1 MKLTRKLPEPL
12 RRSAG
17 IPARG
22 SWQHACRQFRA
33 FNPALIWIALGSL
46 LLSTKLP
53 ALDWPTYQ
61 HDYQRSGLTLESLEL
76 PLTPSWTYQAKAP
89 APAWTD
95 PPKADYY
102 AAPGTPLKTRL
113 AFDRAH
119 HVAVVSGRLY
129 FGSSV
134 EHTINCLNADTGTT
148 NWSFF
153 TDGPVRMTPTVQDG
167 KVYAGSDD
175 GTVYCLN
182 ATNASL
188 VWKCTPSGA
197 TNYLI
202 ANNGNFVSPYA
213 IRSSVA
219 VDQGVAYFTSGFFP
233 HEGVYLCAVDAA
245 TGARTIASHWQ
256 RRFDGSAALQG
267 YILLTATR
275 IFMPGSRSTPYY
287 FDRATGAML
296 GQYSG
301 AMGTYALLAGSSF
314 FYGPAAR
321 GGGQIT
327 EGGLIGDTVAAY
339 NNGNA
344 LVVTATRS
352 YLLGDTTLSALD
364 RTTRAT
370 VWTRS
375 ASYPYA
381 LILAGTTL
389 LAGGENEVAAFDAAT
404 GNQTWSQP
412 VNGRAYG
419 LAVANGRFFVSTDT
433 GYIYSFAQSQSSRQS
448 VWMLY

>member
-22 SWQHACRQFRA
+22 FWQHACRQFRA

-46 LLSTKLP
+46 LLSTNLP

-296 GQYSG
+296 VGVQ
-301 AMGTYALLAGSSF
+301 
-314 FYGPAAR
+314 R
-321 GGGQIT
+321 R
-327 EGGLIGDTVAAY
+327 
-339 NNGNA
+339 NGNLCLA
-344 LVVTATRS
+344 RRQLF
-352 YLLGDTTLSALD
+352 LLWSSCSRRRTDYRRWPD
-364 RTTRAT
+364 RRH
-370 VWTRS
+370 
-375 ASYPYA
+375 
-381 LILAGTTL
+381 
-389 LAGGENEVAAFDAAT
+389 
-404 GNQTWSQP
+404 
-412 VNGRAYG
+412 GRR
-419 LAVANGRFFVSTDT
+419 L
-433 GYIYSFAQSQSSRQS
+433 QQ
-448 VWMLY
+448 W

>member
-1 MKLTRKLPEPL
+1 MSSTKPNFQYAPL
-12 RRSAG
+12 RPAG
-17 IPARG
+17 GAALRRRG
-22 SWQHACRQFRA
+22 
-33 FNPALIWIALGSL
+33 LIGLAAL
-46 LLSTKLP
+46 LLVGRLH

-61 HDYQRSGLTLESLEL
+61 HDYQRSGLTLESLDL
-76 PLTPSWTYQAKAP
+76 PLTLTWVYQAKAP

-102 AAPGTPLKTRL
+102 TAVPQTPLKPRL

-119 HVAVVSGRLY
+119 HVAVVGGRLY

-134 EHTINCLNADTGTT
+134 EQTINCLNADTGAT

-153 TDGPVRMTPTVQDG
+153 TGGPVRMAPTVADG

-175 GTVYCLN
+175 GTVYCLD
-182 ATNASL
+182 ATNATL
-188 VWKCTPSGA
+188 IWKTTPSG
-197 TNYLI
+197 TNNYLV
-202 ANNGNFVSPYA
+202 ANDGKFISPYA

-233 HEGVYLCAVDAA
+233 AEGVYLCAVDAA
-245 TGARTIASHWQ
+245 TGLKTNPNHWTRTV
-256 RRFDGSAALQG
+256 GGLAALQG
-267 YILLTATR
+267 YILLSSSR
-275 IFMPGSRSTPYY
+275 IFMPGSRSSPYY
-287 FDRATGAML
+287 FDRTTGSLL

-301 AMGTYALLAGSSF
+301 AMGTYALLAGNSF
-314 FYGPAAR
+314 FFGPSAR
-321 GGGQIT
+321 GGGQVT
-327 EGGLIGDTVAAY
+327 EGGLAGDTIASF

-344 LVVTATRS
+344 LVVTATRT

-370 VWTRS
+370 VWSKTVN
-375 ASYPYA
+375 YPYT

-389 LAGGENEVAAFDAAT
+389 FAGGENAVAAFDSAS
-404 GNQTWSQP
+404 GNQLWSSP

-419 LAVANGRFFVSTDT
+419 LAVAGGRLVVSTDT
-433 GYIYSFAQSQSSRQS
+433 GYLYSFFHSQSARQS
-448 VWMLY
+448 AWMLY